1 MDVRTGPDAER
12 RAAAWIARRLRD
24 AHRRR
29 AEVFIALSGGST
41 APSLIAALLDEDV
54 PWSTTTIWQ
63 VDERVAPDGDDRR
76 NANHLAVIPAFT
88 RLMPVTGADLR
99 RSARQYGAK
108 LPPRFDVVHL
118 GLGDDGHTASWP
130 PDDRGPID
138 SDRSVEIIDEF
149 HGTPRMTLTRRVVN
163 GARSRVVLAT
173 GASKRPMATRWLD
186 GDDSLPISAVKSSN
200 TWVFL
205 DDEAAPAGHEPK

>member
-1 MDVRTGPDAER
+1 MDVRVGPDAEQ
-12 RAAAWIARRLRD
+12 RAAAWIARRMRD

-29 AEVFIALSGGST
+29 SEVFIALSGGST
-41 APSLIAALLDEDV
+41 APRLITALLDDDV

-76 NANHLAVIPAFT
+76 NANDLAVIPAFT
-88 RLMPVTGADLR
+88 RLMPVTGGDLR

-118 GLGDDGHTASWP
+118 GMGDDGHTASWP
-130 PDDRGPID
+130 PGDDAPIE
-138 SDRSVEIIDEF
+138 SERSVELVAEF
-149 HGTPRMTLTRRVVN
+149 NGTPRMTLTRRVVN

-173 GASKRPMATRWLD
+173 GETKRPMAARWFD
-186 GDDSLPISAVKSSN
+186 GDDSLPISAVRSSN
-200 TWVFL
+200 TVVFL
-205 DDEAAPAGHEPK
+205 DDAAAPSGHEPK